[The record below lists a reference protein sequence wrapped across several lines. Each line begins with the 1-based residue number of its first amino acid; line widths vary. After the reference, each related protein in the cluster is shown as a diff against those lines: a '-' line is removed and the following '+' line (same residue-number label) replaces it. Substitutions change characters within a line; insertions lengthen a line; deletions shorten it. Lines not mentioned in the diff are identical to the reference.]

1 LEWGGPEARGSSVLI
16 SLKNIGFMLKED
28 PALLKINGPFIA
40 ISATFTA
47 EPLRDPLSFWLD
59 RLGFNDQIEFAPY
72 NQVFQQLLDP
82 ASLLACNRGGVN
94 IVLVRLEDWGRF
106 QNGATPEILEKEVH
120 HLVDCLRSSA
130 ASLPS
135 PLLVVICPSSPA
147 FLARPG
153 HADFVARMEQHIRTQ
168 LGGLQTVYF
177 LEHRELEELY
187 PLAEPYDPHSDEL
200 GHVPYKPEY
209 FAALATFLARKIHAL
224 RMTPYKVIALDCDD
238 TLWRGICGEDGPL
251 GVVIDPPRH
260 FLQQFM
266 LAQHQAGMLLC
277 LCSKNNMEDV
287 LETFRAHPEMPLS
300 LEHFVALRINWTAK
314 SANLA
319 SLAEELQLGLDS
331 FIFIDDNAQECG
343 EVQARRPEVLTL
355 QLPEAS
361 EEIPDFLR
369 HVWAFDRLRITEE
382 DTRRTALYR
391 QQIERSRLEKQAK
404 TLEEFIASLKLEV
417 RITPLKPEGLTRAA
431 QLTQRTNQM
440 NFTTIRRSEADLQHL
455 MAGGAE
461 CLAVDVSDRFGS
473 YGFTGLAIF
482 STEGEAL
489 KVDTFLLSCR
499 VLGRGVEHRLLAR
512 LGEIAAERGLTRVD
526 VPFIPTARNH
536 PALMFLESVG
546 SRFKTSTEA
555 GFLFSFPTA
564 YACEI
569 KYKPA
574 AAPPATL
581 ERIPQPETQAREP
594 VDYAYIATRLRSVEQ
609 ILQQMHGVR
618 PAQPAPQRQ
627 EAPRT
632 DLERQLAELWAE
644 LLRVPSVGIH
654 DNFFDLGGHSL
665 LAVELLSRVR
675 QKFNVDLSLDLVYAS
690 AFTVAELAKAIEL
703 QMIEQA
709 GPEQYAEILAEL
721 EKLSDEEARA
731 LLERELQSPAGEK
744 SG

>member
-1 LEWGGPEARGSSVLI
+1 
-16 SLKNIGFMLKED
+16 MLNND
-28 PALLKINGPFIA
+28 PALIKTNGPFIA

-47 EPLRDPLSFWLD
+47 EPLREPLAFWLD
-59 RLGFNDQIEFAPY
+59 RLGFGDEIRFAPY

-82 ASLLACNRGGVN
+82 AGLLASNRGGVN
-94 IVLVRLEDWGRF
+94 VVLVRLEDWGRF
-106 QNGATPEILEKEVH
+106 QNAASPEFLEKEVL
-120 HLVDCLRSSA
+120 HLVDCLRTA
-130 ASLPS
+130 AERLAS
-135 PLLVVICPSSPA
+135 PLLVAICPSSPD

-153 HADFVARMEQHIRTQ
+153 HAEFAGRMEQYVRTQ
-168 LGGLQTVYF
+168 LSGLQTVYF

-187 PLAEPYDPHSDEL
+187 PVAEPYDPHGDEL
-200 GHVPYKPEY
+200 GHVPYRTEY

-238 TLWRGICGEDGPL
+238 TLWRGVCGEDGPQ
-251 GVVIDPPRH
+251 GVVVDPPRR

-314 SANLA
+314 STNLA

-355 QLPEAS
+355 QLPAAS

-382 DTRRTALYR
+382 DARRTALYR

-404 TLEEFIASLKLEV
+404 TLEEFIASLRLEV
-417 RITPLKPEGLTRAA
+417 RIAPLKPEGLARAA

-440 NFTTIRRSEADLQHL
+440 NFTTIRRSEADLQRL

-461 CLAVDVSDRFGS
+461 CLAVEVSDRFGS

-499 VLGRGVEHRLLAR
+499 VLGRGVEHQLLAR
-512 LGEIAAERGLTRVD
+512 LGEIAVERGLKRVE

-546 SRFKTSTEA
+546 SRFKTSSEA
-555 GFLFSFPTA
+555 GFLFSFPAA
-564 YACEI
+564 YARDV

-574 AAPPATL
+574 AAQPVPL
-581 ERIPQPETQAREP
+581 ERAPQPEAQAREP
-594 VDYAYIATRLRSVEQ
+594 VDYAYIAAQLRSVEQ
-609 ILQQMHGVR
+609 ILREMRAAR
-618 PAQPAPQRQ
+618 PAASVSQRQ
-627 EAPRT
+627 DAPRT
-632 DLERQLAELWAE
+632 DLERQVAELWAE

-675 QKFNVDLSLDLVYAS
+675 RKFNVDLSLDLVYTS

-709 GPEQYAEILAEL
+709 GPEQYAEILGEL